1 MPNETVLKIKID
13 EPAKKNAENILKQS
27 GLTMTMVVNMLIQE
41 INNHGKFPFKSSL
54 HETKSNSSVPID
66 STDIIT
72 YLTCS

>member
-1 MPNETVLKIKID
+1 MSNETILKIKID

-27 GLTMTMVVNMLIQE
+27 GLTMTMAINMLIQE
-41 INNHGKFPFKSSL
+41 INNHDKIPFKPSI
-54 HETKSNSSVPID
+54 HNSKNNTPLPIN